1 MLPTHRRQ
9 TQIPLSQSALHTV
22 KLCVNKP
29 SSRWLLLY
37 LAFAGSLWFLWS
49 YFLHVD
55 GHFRHH
61 SHNHRTNQKYLP
73 VNDEYGRHPPR
84 PGTRPRPQRP
94 VPIQIGSSTIWT
106 ARAGQVKDAYLH
118 AWNGYQKLAAPF
130 DELLP
135 VSDGKV
141 NK

>member
-1 MLPTHRRQ
+1 MLPTHRLR
-9 TQIPLSQSALHTV
+9 TEVSFSGSAVHSI
-22 KLCVNKP
+22 KLYVNKP
-29 SSRWLLLY
+29 SSRWLLLC
-37 LAFAGSLWFLWS
+37 LAFAGSLWFLGP
-49 YFLHVD
+49 YFLRLD
-55 GHFRHH
+55 DQFRHH
-61 SHNHRTNQKYLP
+61 PHGHPHHQNFPP
-73 VNDEYGRHPPR
+73 VIDEHGRHPPR
-84 PGTRPRPQRP
+84 PGARPRPLRP
-94 VPIQIGSSTIWT
+94 VPTQIGSSTIWT